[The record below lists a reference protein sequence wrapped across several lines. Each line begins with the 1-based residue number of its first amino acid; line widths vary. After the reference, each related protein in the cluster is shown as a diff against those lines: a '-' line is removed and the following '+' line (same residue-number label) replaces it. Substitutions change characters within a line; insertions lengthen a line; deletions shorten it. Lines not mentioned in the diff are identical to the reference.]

1 MHLFKRL
8 LLTKF
13 PNSTIHNVVNPA
25 SMFIGFISAKEF
37 FSIIN
42 RKIIENYKLNLFDV
56 NLDPIEFKTGFWEQQ
71 KEWDNNK
78 DIETY
83 FAYAVAAN
91 LNWTL
96 FFSPANLWNSISL
109 LSSVYFKDAMT
120 VYPRYYF
127 TQLIYV
133 IYLLSFT
140 FASRV
145 KVFPSDKDQE
155 NYNWFIDVFF
165 DFYKVT
171 FEQLQTK
178 ITDKDLANVKK
189 SLLQETP
196 FFFLLFHF
204 YKKLNTLLA
213 NKSDDWE
220 YLDWLLWKT
229 KPQDT
234 TLSAFKSNYETTKY
248 LPHSSPLEQSILNR
262 IWPADILIKYLFWDA
277 DPILAVE
284 TIVEKIF
291 DKKELDP
298 IVSSFVKWDKELP
311 RLLEYLLEY
320 KRYKYGFF
328 AWVQNY
334 MVRLLRKDWKE
345 EYYEDIDEMLS
356 AIDNWDDISNFDI
369 PEKIKRESK
378 VTERLLNFYI
388 TLLWGFSTAR
398 WDSFYLRLFK
408 PEIAECLSKALKKKT
423 AFKKK
428 STHDYYEAI
437 LYEYSNVLYYYVY
450 IDQHIRSWKTKFTI
464 PAKTAVIDRTI
475 NTAISNLYLEGM
487 IAAHFQD
494 LNPKDTRL
502 TVKTPQ
508 IIEKF
513 KEKFWDNIQK
523 LVKKTWLSFLMNY
536 YIASLWV
543 LNNWEELLE
552 VVKENMRDEE
562 YVNLKDSLY
571 KLDYWVTDVFLRK
584 LTKLELNKEFDDT
597 VLLPIYWTIRETLL
611 GLMLLIVYLEKKD
624 TKGVVDKNGLL
635 ELLYVRE
642 VLMFQNSEK
651 EEWVYNALFETIKEM
666 KPILEIWCGL
676 DDNNQFF
683 DLFEKNWKSYI
694 ESHKIQDL
702 YKDLSIDD
710 IVRYRWLLKNI
721 TYYNKRYIIPW

>member
-298 IVSSFVKWDKELP
+298 IVTSFVKWDKELP

-408 PEIAECLSKALKKKT
+408 PEIAESLSKTLKKKT

-513 KEKFWDNIQK
+513 KEKFWDDIQK
-523 LVKKTWLSFLMNY
+523 LVKKTGLSFLMNY

-552 VVKENMRDEE
+552 IVKENMRDEE

-571 KLDYWVTDVFLRK
+571 KLDYWATDVFLRK
-584 LTKLELNKEFDDT
+584 LTKLQLNKEFDDT

-676 DDNNQFF
+676 DDNKQFF

>member
-56 NLDPIEFKTGFWEQQ
+56 NLDPVEFKTWFWEWQ
-71 KEWDNNK
+71 KEWDNK

-96 FFSPANLWNSISL
+96 FFSPANLWNAIAL
-109 LSSVYFKDAMT
+109 LSSVYFKDAMSG
-120 VYPRYYF
+120 YPSNYF
-127 TQLIYV
+127 TQLIYNV
-133 IYLLSFT
+133 YLLSFT

-145 KVFPSDKDQE
+145 KVFPSNKEQE

-165 DFYKVT
+165 SSYKVT
-171 FEQLQTK
+171 FEQLQVK
-178 ITDKDLANVKK
+178 ISKKEFEDVKK
-189 SLLQETP
+189 TLLQETP

-204 YKKLNTLLA
+204 YKKLNTLLEDKA
-213 NKSDDWE
+213 DDE
-220 YLDWLLWKT
+220 SYLDWLFWKT
-229 KPQDT
+229 KIQDT
-234 TLSAFKSNYETTKY
+234 TLSAFKSNYGTTKY

-277 DPILAVE
+277 DPFLAVE
-284 TIVEKIF
+284 TIVEKMF
-291 DKKELDP
+291 DKTELDP
-298 IVSSFVKWDKELP
+298 IVSSFVKWDKELS
-311 RLLEYLLEY
+311 RLLQYLLEY
-320 KRYKYGFF
+320 KRYKYWFF

-334 MVRLLRKDWKE
+334 MIRLMRKDWKE

-388 TLLWGFSTAR
+388 TLLGWFTTAR

-408 PEIAECLSKALKKKT
+408 PGIIDGYAKLIQKKSSFRKKT
-423 AFKKK
+423 
-428 STHDYYEAI
+428 TREYYEAI

-450 IDQHIRSWKTKFTI
+450 IDQHIRSWKTRFVI
-464 PAKTAVIDRTI
+464 PAKTEVINTTI
-475 NTAISNLYLEGM
+475 NSSIANLYLEGM

-502 TVKTPQ
+502 TVKNPQ

-513 KEKFWDNIQK
+513 KEKFWNNIQE
-523 LVKKTWLSFLMNY
+523 LVKKTGLSFLMNY
-536 YIASLWV
+536 YIASIGL
-543 LNNWEELLE
+543 LKDWEKLIEIL
-552 VVKENMRDEE
+552 KDNINDEDL
-562 YVNLKDSLY
+562 VNLKDSLY
-571 KLDYWVTDVFLRK
+571 KLDYWITDVFLRK
-584 LTKLELNKEFDDT
+584 LTVLKLNTEFDDA
-597 VLLPIYWTIRETLL
+597 VLLPIYWTMRETLL
-611 GLMLLIVYLEKKD
+611 WLALLVVYLKKKD
-624 TKGVVDKNGLL
+624 TKFVADKNGLL
-635 ELLYVRE
+635 QLLYVRE
-642 VLMFQNSEK
+642 ILMFQNTKK
-651 EEWVYNALFETIKEM
+651 EEWVFNALYETIKEM
-666 KPILEIWCGL
+666 EPLLEIWCGL
-676 DDNNQFF
+676 DDNKQFF
-683 DLFEKNWKSYI
+683 DLFEKNWKTYI
-694 ESHKIQDL
+694 DSHKIQHL
-702 YKDLSIDD
+702 YRDLSIDD

>member
-109 LSSVYFKDAMT
+109 LSSVYFKDAMA

-213 NKSDDWE
+213 NKSDDWD

-298 IVSSFVKWDKELP
+298 IVTSFVKWDKELP

-388 TLLWGFSTAR
+388 TLLWWFATAR

-487 IAAHFQD
+487 VAAHFQD

-676 DDNNQFF
+676 DDNKQFF

>member
-56 NLDPIEFKTGFWEQQ
+56 NLDPVEFKTWFWEQQ
-71 KEWDNNK
+71 KEWNNK

-83 FAYAVAAN
+83 YAYAVAAN

-96 FFSPANLWNSISL
+96 FFSPANLWNAIAL
-109 LSSVYFKDAMT
+109 LSSVYFKDAMSA
-120 VYPRYYF
+120 YPSNCF
-127 TQLIYV
+127 TQLIYI

-145 KVFPSDKDQE
+145 KVFPSDKEQE

-165 DFYKVT
+165 DAYKST
-171 FEQLQTK
+171 FDQLQVK
-178 ITDKDLANVKK
+178 ITKKELDKIKK

-196 FFFLLFHF
+196 YFFLLFHF
-204 YKKLNTLLA
+204 YKKLNSLLED
-213 NKSDDWE
+213 KWDDLE
-220 YLDWLLWKT
+220 YLDWLFWKT
-229 KPQDT
+229 KSQDT
-234 TLSAFKSNYETTKY
+234 TLIAFKSNYWTTKY

-262 IWPADILIKYLFWDA
+262 VWPADILIKYLFWDA
-277 DPILAVE
+277 DPFLAVE

-291 DKKELDP
+291 DKNELDP

-311 RLLEYLLEY
+311 RLLQYLLEY

-334 MVRLLRKDWKE
+334 MIRLMRKDWKE

-388 TLLWGFSTAR
+388 TLLGWFATAR

-408 PEIAECLSKALKKKT
+408 PGLVESFSKVLHKKT
-423 AFKKK
+423 TFKKRTTK
-428 STHDYYEAI
+428 EYYEAI

-464 PAKTAVIDRTI
+464 PSKTAVLDTTI
-475 NTAISNLYLEGM
+475 NTTVANLFLEGM

-502 TVKTPQ
+502 TIKNSQ

-513 KEKFWDNIQK
+513 KEKFWGNIQD
-523 LVKKTWLSFLMNY
+523 LVKKTGLSFLMNY
-536 YIASLWV
+536 YLASIGLLTDWEK
-543 LNNWEELLE
+543 LIWILKNNT
-552 VVKENMRDEE
+552 NDQD

-571 KLDYWVTDVFLRK
+571 KLDYRISDVFLRK
-584 LTKLELNKEFDDT
+584 LSKLSLNTEFDDV

-611 GLMLLIVYLEKKD
+611 WLALLLVYLKKKN
-624 TKGVVDKNGLL
+624 TKWVIDKNGLL
-635 ELLYVRE
+635 QLLYVRE
-642 VLMFQNSEK
+642 VLMFQNTRK
-651 EEWVYNALFETIKEM
+651 EEWVYNALFDTIKELE
-666 KPILEIWCGL
+666 PLLEIWCWL
-676 DDNNQFF
+676 DDNQQFF
-683 DLFEKNWKSYI
+683 DLFERNWKSYI
-694 ESHKIQDL
+694 DSHKIQDL

-710 IVRYRWLLKNI
+710 IVRFRWLLKNI

>member
-234 TLSAFKSNYETTKY
+234 TLSAFKSNYETTRY

-298 IVSSFVKWDKELP
+298 IVTSFVKWDKELP

-408 PEIAECLSKALKKKT
+408 PEIAESLSKTLKKKT

-513 KEKFWDNIQK
+513 KEKFWDDIQK
-523 LVKKTWLSFLMNY
+523 LVKKTGLSFLMNY

-552 VVKENMRDEE
+552 IVKENMRDEE

-571 KLDYWVTDVFLRK
+571 KLDYWATDVFLRK
-584 LTKLELNKEFDDT
+584 LTKLQLNKEFDDT

-676 DDNNQFF
+676 DDNKQFF

>member
-71 KEWDNNK
+71 KEWENNK
-78 DIETY
+78 DVETY

-408 PEIAECLSKALKKKT
+408 PEIAESLSKTLKKKT

-464 PAKTAVIDRTI
+464 PAKTEVIDRTI

-523 LVKKTWLSFLMNY
+523 LVKKSWLSFLMNY

-552 VVKENMRDEE
+552 TVKENMRDEE

-571 KLDYWVTDVFLRK
+571 KLDYWATDVFLKK
-584 LTKLELNKEFDDT
+584 LTRLQLNKEFEDT

-611 GLMLLIVYLEKKD
+611 WLMLLIVYLEKKN

-676 DDNNQFF
+676 DDNKQFF

-694 ESHKIQDL
+694 ESHKIQNL

>member
-408 PEIAECLSKALKKKT
+408 PEIAESLSKTLKKKT

-523 LVKKTWLSFLMNY
+523 LVKKSWLSFLMNY

-552 VVKENMRDEE
+552 IVKENMRDEE

-571 KLDYWVTDVFLRK
+571 KLDYWATDVFLKK
-584 LTKLELNKEFDDT
+584 LTRLQLNKEFEDT

-611 GLMLLIVYLEKKD
+611 WLMLLIVYLEKKN

-676 DDNNQFF
+676 DDNKQFF

>member
-56 NLDPIEFKTGFWEQQ
+56 NLDPIEFKTGFWEQL
-71 KEWDNNK
+71 KEWENNK

-91 LNWTL
+91 LNGTL

-109 LSSVYFKDAMT
+109 LSSVYFKDAMS
-120 VYPRYYF
+120 VYPHYYF

-140 FASRV
+140 FAARV

-178 ITDKDLANVKK
+178 ITEKDLANVKK

-213 NKSDDWE
+213 NKSNDED

-234 TLSAFKSNYETTKY
+234 TLSAFKSNYETTKC

-284 TIVEKIF
+284 TIVERIF

-298 IVSSFVKWDKELP
+298 IVSTFVKWDKELP

-388 TLLWGFSTAR
+388 TLLWWFTTAR
-398 WDSFYLRLFK
+398 GDSFYLRLFK
-408 PEIAECLSKALKKKT
+408 PEITEILSKALQKKT
-423 AFKKK
+423 AFRKK
-428 STHDYYEAI
+428 STHEYYEAI

-464 PAKTAVIDRTI
+464 PAKTEVIDRTI
-475 NTAISNLYLEGM
+475 NTTIANLYLEGM

-502 TVKTPQ
+502 TVKNPQ

-513 KEKFWDNIQK
+513 KEKFWDDIQK

-543 LNNWEELLE
+543 LNNGEELLGI
-552 VVKENMRDEE
+552 VKENMRDEE

-584 LTKLELNKEFDDT
+584 LTKLQLNKEFEDV
-597 VLLPIYWTIRETLL
+597 VLLPIHWTIRETLL
-611 GLMLLIVYLEKKD
+611 WIMLLIVYLEKKN
-624 TKGVVDKNGLL
+624 TKNVVDKNWLL

-651 EEWVYNALFETIKEM
+651 EALVYDALLETIKEM

-676 DDNNQFF
+676 DDNKQFF

-694 ESHKIQDL
+694 EAHKIQDL

>member
-213 NKSDDWE
+213 NKSDDWD

-298 IVSSFVKWDKELP
+298 IVTSFVKWDKELP

-388 TLLWGFSTAR
+388 TLLWWFATAR

-408 PEIAECLSKALKKKT
+408 PEIAESLSKALKKKT

-464 PAKTAVIDRTI
+464 PSKTAVIDTTI

-513 KEKFWDNIQK
+513 KEKFWDDIQK
-523 LVKKTWLSFLMNY
+523 LVKKTGLSFLMNY

-543 LNNWEELLE
+543 LNSWEELLE
-552 VVKENMRDEE
+552 IVKENMRDEE

-571 KLDYWVTDVFLRK
+571 KLDYWATDVFLRK
-584 LTKLELNKEFDDT
+584 LTKLQLNKEFDDT

-676 DDNNQFF
+676 DDNKQFC